1 MKITSN
7 PILAEKQRFLD
18 LGNVDFTAQH
28 RKPISEQR
36 RLMLLWRRQSAVN
49 AVKGLDHEHEIF
61 GFTKGQFSLLDLI
74 KAILTHTG
82 PADVSLSTWTAS
94 RTEAIELTAMKA
106 AGTLRTM
113 RWLVDLTFVR
123 RDPEAAHA
131 IRQAF
136 GVEAIRVANVH
147 SKFCLFKN
155 DAWRLVL
162 RGSFNL
168 NMNPRTEDFTI
179 AHDPELFA
187 FIETMLAKVWA
198 HQPGSLDKHRP
209 YEIHKIFKELQ

>member
-1 MKITSN
+1 MNITSN
-7 PILAEKQRFLD
+7 PILAERQQFLD
-18 LGNVDFTAQH
+18 LAEVEFDARH
-28 RKPISEQR
+28 RKPISEKR
-36 RLMLLWRRQSAVN
+36 RLMLLWRKQN
-49 AVKGLDHEHEIF
+49 AVEAVEGLDHETEIF

-74 KAILTHTG
+74 KAILEKTG
-82 PADVSLSTWTAS
+82 PADISLSTWTAN
-94 RTEAIELTAMKA
+94 RQEAVELTAMKA
-106 AGTLRTM
+106 AGTIRTM

-123 RDPEAAHA
+123 RDPEAAHS

-168 NMNPRTEDFTI
+168 NMNPRTEDFTL
-179 AHDPELFA
+179 AHDPELFD
-187 FIETMLAKVWA
+187 FIETMLAKVWK
-198 HQPGSLDKHRP
+198 HQPRGMDKHRP
-209 YEIHKIFKELQ
+209 YEVHKIFEALK